1 MTRYVAVNIWGSVA
15 ALWLSATLLVP
26 VSLNLYWAVAALPP
40 VSKPARGSPFSK
52 VPPLG
57 VTSAL
62 RGDGAGEAAFAAVS
76 RTKFR
81 PNCPVPTALVVA
93 EVIAGTVFEPEVS
106 VEPLTVMA

>member
-1 MTRYVAVNIWGSVA
+1 
-15 ALWLSATLLVP
+15 
-26 VSLNLYWAVAALPP
+26 
-40 VSKPARGSPFSK
+40 
-52 VPPLG
+52 
-57 VTSAL
+57 
-62 RGDGAGEAAFAAVS
+62 VS